1 MKRKVLFPAVIFMMC
16 FIALPAQKGNSRIE
30 ITGTVLDESGKPIG
44 NAIVLVDGKNT
55 STVTGPDGKY
65 KIKIKA
71 GVLRL
76 GVLTFTSGVME
87 EDIAGRTEINFRF
100 GAGSG
105 AGESQAAVKEE
116 DQPGEEGVNTGY
128 SHVKRK
134 EAATDIDKIDGTNK
148 KYASYSNV
156 YEMIER
162 EVSGVKRSGSGF
174 VIRDSKDFFG
184 SVPALLVLDGTYVDD
199 ISGVKPTEVASIEV
213 LKGASAAMY
222 GSRGFGGVII
232 IKTKI
237 NN

>member
-1 MKRKVLFPAVIFMMC
+1 MKAKELFLSAIFLMC

-30 ITGTVLDESGKPIG
+30 ITGTVLDESGKPIS
-44 NAIVLVDGKNT
+44 NAIVLIDGKNT

-65 KIKIKA
+65 KIKIKT
-71 GVLRL
+71 GVQRL
-76 GVLTFTSGVME
+76 GILTFTSGVME

-100 GAGSG
+100 GTSA
-105 AGESQAAVKEE
+105 AENQAAVKDENN
-116 DQPGEEGVNTGY
+116 PGEEGVNTGY
-128 SHVKRK
+128 SHVKAK

-148 KYASYSNV
+148 KYASYSNI

-162 EVSGVKRSGSGF
+162 EVSGVKRSGGGF

-184 SVPALLVLDGTYVDD
+184 SVQALLVVDGTYVDD
-199 ISGVKPTEVASIEV
+199 ISGIKPTEVASIEV

-222 GSRGFGGVII
+222 GSRGYGGVIL

-237 NN
+237 KN